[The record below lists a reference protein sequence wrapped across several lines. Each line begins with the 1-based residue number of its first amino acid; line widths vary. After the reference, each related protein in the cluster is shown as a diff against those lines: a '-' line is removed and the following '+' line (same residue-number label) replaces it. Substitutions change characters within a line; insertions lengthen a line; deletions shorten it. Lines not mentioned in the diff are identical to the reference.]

1 MLKGRHGLLLVSLF
15 AASCSSQTN
24 REPTEPHSE
33 HGHGPEAQFLKRFEH
48 LSPGRPATEV
58 MAELGDPTRRGE
70 FQMPEGPFWGP
81 AEGITNLVEPGTD
94 VEEWV
99 YDVEGSSYYFWF
111 TGPTNARRLVATAV
125 YPTDAVF

>member
-1 MLKGRHGLLLVSLF
+1 MLKGRHWLLLASLF
-15 AASCSSQTN
+15 VASCFSQTN
-24 REPTEPHSE
+24 REPTDGHSE
-33 HGHGPEAQFLKRFEH
+33 YHQGPETLFLKRFGH
-48 LSPGRPATEV
+48 LSPGCPATEV

-99 YDVEGSSYYFWF
+99 YDIEGSSYYFWF
-111 TGPTNARRLVATAV
+111 TGPTNARLLVAKAE
-125 YPTDAVF
+125 YPADAVF